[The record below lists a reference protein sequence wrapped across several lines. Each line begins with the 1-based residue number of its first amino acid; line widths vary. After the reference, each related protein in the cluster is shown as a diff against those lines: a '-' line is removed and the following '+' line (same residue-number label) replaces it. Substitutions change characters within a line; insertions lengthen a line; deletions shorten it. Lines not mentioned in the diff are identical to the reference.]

1 MVLEELAEVAL
12 WEQSTLLLWE
22 VDSLLAA
29 ASWEDLVLDALL
41 WEESVV
47 VVLWEQFT
55 LLWEDALA
63 LLEDL
68 VLAVL
73 VSLVVLGLLED
84 LVASVDSDLEDLAL
98 WEVSTP
104 LLLEE
109 DLLEAL
115 DFQEDLPLDVLG
127 VLALAVLLAVLA
139 LEVLLATDLWEPS
152 IPVLWEAVLLEQLT
166 LQLVVLWLG
175 HLLSALELLPPLW
188 ELLELEVVRSPTSR

>member
-1 MVLEELAEVAL
+1 
-12 WEQSTLLLWE
+12 
-22 VDSLLAA
+22 
-29 ASWEDLVLDALL
+29 
-41 WEESVV
+41 
-47 VVLWEQFT
+47 
-55 LLWEDALA
+55 
-63 LLEDL
+63 
-68 VLAVL
+68 
-73 VSLVVLGLLED
+73 LLED
-84 LVASVDSDLEDLAL
+84 LVASVVSDLEDLAL

-109 DLLEAL
+109 GLLEAL

-188 ELLELEVVRSPTSR
+188 ELLELELVRSPTSR

>member
-1 MVLEELAEVAL
+1 M
-12 WEQSTLLLWE
+12 
-22 VDSLLAA
+22 
-29 ASWEDLVLDALL
+29 
-41 WEESVV
+41 
-47 VVLWEQFT
+47 
-55 LLWEDALA
+55 
-63 LLEDL
+63 
-68 VLAVL
+68 
-73 VSLVVLGLLED
+73 LED
-84 LVASVDSDLEDLAL
+84 LVASVVSDLEDLAL

-109 DLLEAL
+109 GLLEAL

-152 IPVLWEAVLLEQLT
+152 IPVLWEAVLLEELT

>member
-1 MVLEELAEVAL
+1 M
-12 WEQSTLLLWE
+12 
-22 VDSLLAA
+22 
-29 ASWEDLVLDALL
+29 
-41 WEESVV
+41 
-47 VVLWEQFT
+47 
-55 LLWEDALA
+55 
-63 LLEDL
+63 
-68 VLAVL
+68 
-73 VSLVVLGLLED
+73 LED

-115 DFQEDLPLDVLG
+115 LDFQEDLLLDVLG

>member
-1 MVLEELAEVAL
+1 MA
-12 WEQSTLLLWE
+12 
-22 VDSLLAA
+22 
-29 ASWEDLVLDALL
+29 
-41 WEESVV
+41 
-47 VVLWEQFT
+47 
-55 LLWEDALA
+55 
-63 LLEDL
+63 
-68 VLAVL
+68 
-73 VSLVVLGLLED
+73 LGLLED

-115 DFQEDLPLDVLG
+115 LDFQEDLLLDVLG

>member
-1 MVLEELAEVAL
+1 MLEELAEVAL

-68 VLAVL
+68 VWAVL

-109 DLLEAL
+109 GLLEAL
-115 DFQEDLPLDVLG
+115 DFQEDLPLDVMG

-139 LEVLLATDLWEPS
+139 LEVLLATELWEPF

>member
-47 VVLWEQFT
+47 VVLWELFT

-98 WEVSTP
+98 CHKLWEVSTP

-109 DLLEAL
+109 DLLAAL
-115 DFQEDLPLDVLG
+115 DFQEDLPLD
-127 VLALAVLLAVLA
+127 ALVVWAVLA

-152 IPVLWEAVLLEQLT
+152 IPVLWEAVLLEELT
-166 LQLVVLWLG
+166 LQLVVLWQG

-188 ELLELEVVRSPTSR
+188 EFELELEVVRSPTSR

>member
-1 MVLEELAEVAL
+1 MVLEDLAEVAL

-47 VVLWEQFT
+47 VVLWELFT

-98 WEVSTP
+98 CHKLWEVSTP

-109 DLLEAL
+109 DLLAAL
-115 DFQEDLPLDVLG
+115 AFQEDLPLD
-127 VLALAVLLAVLA
+127 ALVVWAVLA
-139 LEVLLATDLWEPS
+139 LEVLLATGLWEPS
-152 IPVLWEAVLLEQLT
+152 IPVLWEAVLLEELT
-166 LQLVVLWLG
+166 LQLVVLWQG

-188 ELLELEVVRSPTSR
+188 ELELKLEVVRSPTSR

>member
-1 MVLEELAEVAL
+1 M
-12 WEQSTLLLWE
+12 
-22 VDSLLAA
+22 
-29 ASWEDLVLDALL
+29 
-41 WEESVV
+41 
-47 VVLWEQFT
+47 VLWEQFT

-68 VLAVL
+68 VSAVL

-104 LLLEE
+104 LLLEG
-109 DLLEAL
+109 L
-115 DFQEDLPLDVLG
+115 DFQEDLPLDV
-127 VLALAVLLAVLA
+127 
-139 LEVLLATDLWEPS
+139 LWEPS

-166 LQLVVLWLG
+166 LQLVVLWQG

>member
-1 MVLEELAEVAL
+1 M
-12 WEQSTLLLWE
+12 
-22 VDSLLAA
+22 
-29 ASWEDLVLDALL
+29 
-41 WEESVV
+41 
-47 VVLWEQFT
+47 
-55 LLWEDALA
+55 
-63 LLEDL
+63 
-68 VLAVL
+68 
-73 VSLVVLGLLED
+73 LED
-84 LVASVDSDLEDLAL
+84 LVASVVSDLEDLAL

-109 DLLEAL
+109 GLLEAL

-152 IPVLWEAVLLEQLT
+152 IPVLWEAVLLEELT

-188 ELLELEVVRSPTSR
+188 ELLELELVRSPTSR